1 MGDGYDVIVGGIDQQ
16 QLKDF
21 SLERRDRVAIRQ
33 IRERGAL
40 VNIQTGAGEPPS
52 GGMDNHEAI
61 SITTARWVS
70 QAQPILRK
78 APRRFAVEH
87 GISLYRTL
95 SAIAGGFG
103 AIRG

>member
-40 VNIQTGAGEPPS
+40 VNIQTGAGEPPQVGWIITKRYPS
-52 GGMDNHEAI
+52 PRPDGYRRLNPSYEKRLGGLPW
-61 SITTARWVS
+61 STAF
-70 QAQPILRK
+70 PCIGLC
-78 APRRFAVEH
+78 PR
-87 GISLYRTL
+87 
-95 SAIAGGFG
+95 
-103 AIRG
+103 